1 MFASLFSHP
10 ENSIVLTENLAM
22 RVCVFCA
29 SSAKV
34 DKVYFDQTEVVAQ
47 ELVKAGATIV
57 YGGGSVGL
65 MGCLADKALSLN
77 GEVIGILP
85 RFMEKVEWG
94 HKELTQMILVKDM
107 RERKKL
113 LVEDVDAVIALPGGC
128 GTLEELMEVYTLKR
142 LGKFTKPIVVLN
154 SNGFYSHLELLIEK
168 MIEEK
173 FMRPEH
179 RQIWQL
185 VNTPEEI
192 IPAIHSAP
200 RWDESAIEFAA
211 V

>member
-1 MFASLFSHP
+1 M
-10 ENSIVLTENLAM
+10 M
-22 RVCVFCA
+22 KVCVFCA

-34 DKVYFDQTEVVAQ
+34 STEYFEQTKIVAQ
-47 ELVKAGATIV
+47 ELVKNRATIL

-65 MGCLADKALSLN
+65 MGCLADTALEHN

-85 RFMEKVEWG
+85 RFMDKVEWG
-94 HKELTQMILVKDM
+94 HKNLTSMILVKDM

-113 LVEDVDAVIALPGGC
+113 LIKDVDAVIALPGGC
-128 GTLEELMEVYTLKR
+128 GTLEELMEVFTLKR
-142 LGKFTKPIVVLN
+142 LGKFTKPIIVLN
-154 SNGFYSHLELLIEK
+154 SNGFYSHLELMIEK
-168 MIEEK
+168 MIEEN

-185 VNTPEEI
+185 VNSPYEI
-192 IPAIHSAP
+192 VPAIHSAP
-200 RWDESAIEFAA
+200 HWDESAIKFAA

>member
-1 MFASLFSHP
+1 MK
-10 ENSIVLTENLAM
+10 
-22 RVCVFCA
+22 VCVFCA
-29 SSAKV
+29 SSAKIS
-34 DKVYFDQTEVVAQ
+34 KKYFDQTELVAQ
-47 ELVKAGATIV
+47 ELVNADSSIV

-65 MGCLADKALSLN
+65 MGCLADKALSLG

-85 RFMEKVEWG
+85 RFMDKVEWG
-94 HKELTQMILVKDM
+94 HKGLSKMVLVKDM

-113 LVEDVDAVIALPGGC
+113 LINNVDAVIALPGGC

-142 LGKFTKPIVVLN
+142 LGKFTKPIIVLN
-154 SNGFYSHLELLIEK
+154 TDGFYNHLEMLIEK
-168 MIEEK
+168 MIDEN

-185 VNTPEEI
+185 VNSPSDI
-192 IPAIHSAP
+192 VPAIKSAP
-200 RWDESAIEFAA
+200 LWDESAIKFAA

>member
-1 MFASLFSHP
+1 VIAKTI
-10 ENSIVLTENLAM
+10 NM

-34 DKVYFDQTEVVAQ
+34 STEYFDQTKIVAQ
-47 ELVKAGATIV
+47 DLVKAGATIV

-65 MGCLADKALSLN
+65 MGCLADTALEHN

-94 HKELTQMILVKDM
+94 HKNLSQMILVKDM

-113 LVEDVDAVIALPGGC
+113 LIKDIDAVIALPGGC
-128 GTLEELMEVYTLKR
+128 GTLEELMEVFTLKR

-168 MIEEK
+168 MIEEN

-185 VNTPEEI
+185 VNHPNDI
-192 IPAIHSAP
+192 IPAIKNAP
-200 RWDESAIEFAA
+200 HWDESAIKFAA

>member
-1 MFASLFSHP
+1 MK
-10 ENSIVLTENLAM
+10 
-22 RVCVFCA
+22 VCVFCA
-29 SSAKV
+29 SSAKIS
-34 DKVYFDQTEVVAQ
+34 KKYFDQTELVAQ
-47 ELVKAGATIV
+47 ELVNAGSSIV

-65 MGCLADKALSLN
+65 MGCLADKALSLG

-85 RFMEKVEWG
+85 RFMDKVEWG
-94 HKELTQMILVKDM
+94 HKGLSKMVLVKDM

-113 LVEDVDAVIALPGGC
+113 LINNVDAVIALPGGC

-142 LGKFTKPIVVLN
+142 LGKFTKPIIVLN
-154 SNGFYSHLELLIEK
+154 TDGFYNHLEMLIEK
-168 MIEEK
+168 MIDEN

-185 VNTPEEI
+185 VNSPSDI
-192 IPAIHSAP
+192 VPAIKSAP
-200 RWDESAIEFAA
+200 LWDESAIKFAA

>member
-1 MFASLFSHP
+1 
-10 ENSIVLTENLAM
+10 M

-34 DKVYFDQTEVVAQ
+34 DKYYFDQTELVAK
-47 ELVKAGATIV
+47 ELVKAGTTIV

-65 MGCLADKALSLN
+65 MGCLADTALALN

-94 HKELTQMILVKDM
+94 HKGLTQMVLVKDM

-113 LVEDVDAVIALPGGC
+113 LIKDIDAVIALPGGC

-142 LGKFTKPIVVLN
+142 LGKFTKPIIVLN
-154 SNGFYSHLELLIEK
+154 TNGFYNHLELLVDK

-192 IPAIHSAP
+192 LPAIHNAP
-200 RWDESAIEFAA
+200 SWDESAIKFAA